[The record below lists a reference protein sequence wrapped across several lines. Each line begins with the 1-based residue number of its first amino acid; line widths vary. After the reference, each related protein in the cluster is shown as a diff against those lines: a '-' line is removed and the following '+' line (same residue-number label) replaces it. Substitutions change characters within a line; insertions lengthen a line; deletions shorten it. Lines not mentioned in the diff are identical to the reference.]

1 MKEAQQHAFISIRG
15 KNQKQKQAPSNMNEC
30 RKVSSKCVLASMSAN
45 IINGVVAAAGTQA
58 AVESDG
64 DECLAHLPVGENCY
78 IYTTADDV

>member
-1 MKEAQQHAFISIRG
+1 
-15 KNQKQKQAPSNMNEC
+15 
-30 RKVSSKCVLASMSAN
+30 MSAN
-45 IINGVVAAAGTQA
+45 IINGFVAAAGTQA